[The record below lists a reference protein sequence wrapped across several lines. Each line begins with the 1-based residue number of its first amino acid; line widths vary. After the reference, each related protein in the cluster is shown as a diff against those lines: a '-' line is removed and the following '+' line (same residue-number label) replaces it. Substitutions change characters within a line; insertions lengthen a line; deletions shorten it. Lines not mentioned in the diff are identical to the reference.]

1 MARATNGPAS
11 RARRKRILLRAKG
24 FRGFRS
30 KLFRYAKDAVYKAWQ
45 YEYRDRKKRKGQ
57 FRRLWTAR
65 ISAAVRPLGLT
76 YSRFMEGLKAANV
89 DLDRKS
95 LSELA
100 IANPEAFKAVF
111 EQAKKAGRDITV
123 LYDKF
128 TREPKA
134 DDQNV
139 KYFYEGSRFYTVEVN
154 PSLER
159 GYEIGFKA
167 GKHEL
172 FPFPFEVASKNAN
185 LVQNPGW

>member
-11 RARRKRILLRAKG
+11 RARRKRILQRAKG

-45 YEYRDRKKRKGQ
+45 YEYRDRKRRKGQ

-76 YSRFMEGLKAANV
+76 YSRFMEGLKAAGV
-89 DLDRKS
+89 DLDRKA

-111 EQAKKAGRDITV
+111 DLAKKAIDAKDGAA
-123 LYDKF
+123 L
-128 TREPKA
+128 KA
-134 DDQNV
+134 
-139 KYFYEGSRFYTVEVN
+139 
-154 PSLER
+154 
-159 GYEIGFKA
+159 
-167 GKHEL
+167 
-172 FPFPFEVASKNAN
+172 
-185 LVQNPGW
+185 